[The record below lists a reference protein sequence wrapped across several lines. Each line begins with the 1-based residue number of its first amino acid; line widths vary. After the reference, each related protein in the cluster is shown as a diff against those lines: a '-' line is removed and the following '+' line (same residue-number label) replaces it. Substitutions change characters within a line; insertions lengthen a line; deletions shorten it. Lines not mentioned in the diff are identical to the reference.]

1 MQSPGDDDD
10 DNLLIYINPL
20 GVINH
25 IAICVFSTGTMRS
38 VLISSIIVLLV
49 EAEDPY
55 TRAVRLVSQ
64 MSLTEKLG
72 FVQQNRTQHPD
83 SGYVGIIS
91 GVPRLGI
98 PDMRM
103 NDGPEGFRGPP
114 GTSTQWPSGLTVA
127 HSFDRDLFALYGAAI
142 GEEVKFCGFVD
153 LFFRLVEF

>member
-1 MQSPGDDDD
+1 
-10 DNLLIYINPL
+10 
-20 GVINH
+20 
-25 IAICVFSTGTMRS
+25 MRS
-38 VLISSIIVLLV
+38 VIIPSIVVILV

-55 TRAVRLVSQ
+55 ARAARLVSQ

-153 LFFRLVEF
+153 SFFHLVEVELVD